1 MLKEIS
7 KLVLKRVVKGMKIKT
22 KMVCYLMSVK
32 RLLYK
37 KNERKP
43 WEDGKKGESIHS
55 LLWACRLQK
64 VV

>member
-22 KMVCYLMSVK
+22 KMVCYFMSAK

-43 WEDGKKGESIHS
+43 
-55 LLWACRLQK
+55 
-64 VV
+64 